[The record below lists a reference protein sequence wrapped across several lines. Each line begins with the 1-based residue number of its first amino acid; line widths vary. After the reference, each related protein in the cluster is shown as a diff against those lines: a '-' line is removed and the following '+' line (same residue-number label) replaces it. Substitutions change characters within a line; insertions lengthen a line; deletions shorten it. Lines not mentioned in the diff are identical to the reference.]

1 MLKGKP
7 VKKLAFLLN
16 DKFAK
21 INELHSYLIFQT
33 EYEGEIALHKLE
45 FRYDYDFQIDF
56 SIFEA
61 LLNILYEE
69 LISLDGKVFEYEVKE
84 KKAKKEAISLLS

>member
-16 DKFAK
+16 NKFAK
-21 INELHSYLIFQT
+21 INQLHSYLIFQT

-61 LLNILYEE
+61 LLDILYEE
-69 LISLDGKVFEYEVKE
+69 LISLDGKVFELWEETKG
-84 KKAKKEAISLLS
+84 ISSEIENI